1 MNTAEQQFNKMTQT
15 PIPRLIIELAIPTT
29 ITMFI
34 TNIYNV
40 VDTAFVGRLGNSASG
55 AVGVV
60 LGLMAII
67 QAFGFIIPICGL
79 ATCWLTKIYKRN
91 KI

>member
-1 MNTAEQQFNKMTQT
+1 MSAAEQQFNKMTQT

-29 ITMFI
+29 ITMLI

-67 QAFGFIIPICGL
+67 QAIGFMFGQGSGSIISRLLGN
-79 ATCWLTKIYKRN
+79 R
-91 KI
+91 